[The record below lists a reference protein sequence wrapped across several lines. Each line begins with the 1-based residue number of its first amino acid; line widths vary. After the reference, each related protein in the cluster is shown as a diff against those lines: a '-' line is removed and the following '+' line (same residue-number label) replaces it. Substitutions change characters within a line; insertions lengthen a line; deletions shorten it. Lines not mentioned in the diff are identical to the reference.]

1 MSYTILVRLWIG
13 LSDTA
18 SEANFIWDST
28 GKKLSPGYMSWAP
41 GYPLSYCETSNG
53 DCVAYNISSTFPA
66 WVDLNC
72 TSNYGGIC
80 ELQPLGSSKLTQP
93 GDDQFEIY

>member
-1 MSYTILVRLWIG
+1 LITALWIG

-28 GKKLSPGYMSWAP
+28 GKKLSPGYMGFAP
-41 GYPLSYCETSNG
+41 GYPLSSCANDTS
-53 DCVAYNISSTFPA
+53 DCVAYDVSNGLPA
-66 WVDLNC
+66 WKDISC

-80 ELQPLGSSKLTQP
+80 ELQPSNSSGSTQP
-93 GDDQFEIY
+93 GVLNE